1 MGAWMWGQS
10 PDIPTLELTIILDF
24 TFHGY
29 KGYKKNTV
37 GARTGVGEK

>member
-29 KGYKKNTV
+29 KGYKKIQW
-37 GARTGVGEK
+37 GQELG